1 MSNHPAFEILRPDAK
16 SSILILCDHASNAV
30 PASVNGGTLG
40 LPDADMNRHI
50 AYDVGARGVVEHL
63 SEILDAH
70 AAFSK
75 FSRLV
80 IDPNR
85 GEDDPTLLMKLYDGS
100 IISGNRNADATEK
113 ERRLNLFHRPYHEA
127 VKQQIDHMISD
138 GRMPALVSIHSFT
151 PKLRNKP
158 MRPWHLG
165 VLWDE
170 DDRLARP
177 FIEYF
182 AKDQNIIVGDNEPY
196 SGELQ
201 GDTMYFHGT
210 QRGLPHILI
219 EIRHDLIDTPDGQ
232 QKWAERIA
240 PAIQMALNALKQE
253 ITDGQANRD

>member
-1 MSNHPAFEILRPDAK
+1 MSNHPAFEIRHPDAK

-30 PASVNGGTLG
+30 PNTVNGGTLG
-40 LPDADMNRHI
+40 LPEADMNRHI

-63 SEILDAH
+63 SDILDAH
-70 AAFSK
+70 AVFSR

-100 IISGNRNADATEK
+100 IIPGNRDADDAEK
-113 ERRLNLFHRPYHEA
+113 ERRLNLFHRPYHQA
-127 VKQQIDHMISD
+127 VKAQIDHMISE
-138 GRMPALVSIHSFT
+138 GRVPALVSVHSFT

-165 VLWDE
+165 VLWDK
-170 DDRLARP
+170 DDRLVHP
-177 FIEYF
+177 FIKHF
-182 AKDQNIIVGDNEPY
+182 ANDQDIIVGNNEPY

-201 GDTMYFHGT
+201 GDTLYFHGT

-232 QKWAERIA
+232 RKWAECIA
-240 PAIQMALNALKQE
+240 PAIWMALNELQQE
-253 ITDGQANRD
+253 VIDG